1 MKKEI
6 LEEIVKECNLDK
18 NIIQVLINICKYNN
32 ADVKNIIDF
41 NKKTKSGK
49 SREIKKYCKDL
60 IF

>member
-41 NKKTKSGK
+41 NKKNQVGKKSG
-49 SREIKKYCKDL
+49 S
-60 IF
+60 FS